1 MTNKRRCF
9 VLALRLAPALLLAAP
24 AGAAAAALKIGIFS
38 ETLPGGDATLPAR
51 LAESFRNGLGGEVA
65 LLDGAAA
72 CDGRAHAALS
82 LYVIPNARS
91 YPAQGFAPLA
101 AYLERG
107 GKLLLLGGPPFQ
119 NPVWRLR
126 GGWID
131 RAGIVATVLSTLG
144 IAAATAAKATKA

>member
-65 LLDGAAA
+65 LLENVRFEPGET
-72 CDGRAHAALS
+72 S
-82 LYVIPNARS
+82 KV
-91 YPAQGFAPLA
+91 
-101 AYLERG
+101 EE
-107 GKLLLLGGPPFQ
+107 
-119 NPVWRLR
+119 
-126 GGWID
+126 
-131 RAGIVATVLSTLG
+131 
-144 IAAATAAKATKA
+144 